1 MPLAHNDTIRFG
13 GNKKANQSVTYK
25 YDPRCWWWWWYTY
38 KYDPRCFDESNSK
51 SAVKIKIRMDHMILK
66 ILQYFDTL
74 T

>member
-13 GNKKANQSVTYK
+13 GNKKANQSV
-25 YDPRCWWWWWYTY
+25 TY